1 MPRSRFWT
9 FLAVAVAA
17 IGLALVL
24 DPWARATL
32 VRPRI
37 YDGDFGRLLRVMG
50 YAPTWLFAAL
60 ALWLHDRAAARGGRR
75 AAWLALAPIAAGAA
89 AEVLKLVFRRERPG
103 AIGADYVF
111 RAFDDRLWSTSGLG
125 MPSSHTMV
133 AFGAAAAL
141 ARLFP
146 EGRWV
151 WYALAAGC
159 ALSRVLAEAHWL
171 SDVTVGAVVA
181 IGMVAFAWNRRTPPV
196 TPTA

>member
-1 MPRSRFWT
+1 MA
-9 FLAVAVAA
+9 LGLAAVAIIAA
-17 IGLALVL
+17 LLL

-50 YAPTWLFAAL
+50 YVPTWLLAAL

-75 AAWLALAPIAAGAA
+75 AAWLALAPIATGAA
-89 AEVLKLVFRRERPG
+89 AELLKLIFRRERPG

-125 MPSSHTMV
+125 LPSSHTMV

-141 ARLFP
+141 ARIFP
-146 EGRWV
+146 DGRWV
-151 WYALAAGC
+151 WYALATGC

-181 IGMVAFAWNRRTPPV
+181 IWMVAFAWSRRTPPS
-196 TPTA
+196 PPAA